1 MKRNNEEP
9 LTRGEFQTWKDNDF
23 KHLVKEV
30 WRIEGILY
38 VLVPLVLAVLAAVL
52 AILLR

>member
-1 MKRNNEEP
+1 MNEKEP
-9 LTRGEFQTWKDNDF
+9 LSKGEFQEWRENDF
-23 KHLVKEV
+23 KHLVKKV

-52 AILLR
+52 AV